1 MASQVEATPND
12 AAALDAFFEKAGGW
26 PAAQHKV
33 DALAAFAQQALKDNA
48 KVALV
53 TSGGTTAPLEKR
65 TVRYVDN
72 FSTGN
77 RGAALAEYL
86 ASKGGYAS
94 PGVNRIQF
102 DASGYRVVYLHRSTA
117 AFPFTR
123 HVHDALRADPAGTL
137 KRLTQEGGYYASS
150 FEALQAPDRF
160 LAVPFDTIGEY
171 LGLLRACCTA
181 LKPLEGNVLVVLAA
195 AVSDFYVPDLCEH
208 KIQSRSGGGL
218 SLELAPVPK
227 CLGFVKRWGSP
238 QFCVCGFKLETDE
251 QLLKKKAMASL
262 ANYGLDCV
270 VANML
275 ATYRE
280 RATVYTASEGVVV
293 EGQNVDARLA
303 EELMRVHAAGARGV
317 S

>member
-1 MASQVEATPND
+1 MAAQVEATPND

-33 DALAAFAQQALKDNA
+33 DALATFAQQALEANA

-53 TSGGTTAPLEKR
+53 TSGGTTAPLERR

-77 RGAALAEYL
+77 RGAALAEHL
-86 ASKGGYAS
+86 ASKGQTPA
-94 PGVNRIQF
+94 F
-102 DASGYRVVYLHRSTA
+102 DATGYRVVYLHRSTA

-137 KRLTQEGGYYASS
+137 QRLAEGPYCAKRFA
-150 FEALQAPDRF
+150 ALQSSKRF

-171 LGLLRACCTA
+171 LGLLRACCSA
-181 LKPLEGNVLVVLAA
+181 LKPLDGNVLVVLAA

-251 QLLKKKAMASL
+251 GLLRTKAEASL

-275 ATYRE
+275 ATYKVK
-280 RATVYTASEGVVV
+280 ATVITANEGVVV
-293 EGQNVDARLA
+293 EGDDVDARLA

>member
-1 MASQVEATPND
+1 MAAQVEATPND

-26 PAAQHKV
+26 PAAPHKV
-33 DALAAFAQQALKDNA
+33 DALATFAQQAVKDNA

-77 RGAALAEYL
+77 RGAAIAERL
-86 ASKGGYAS
+86 T
-94 PGVNRIQF
+94 Q
-102 DASGYRVVYLHRSTA
+102 GYRVVYLHRSTA

-137 KRLTQEGGYYASS
+137 QRLAEGPYCAKS
-150 FEALQAPDRF
+150 FAALQDSKRF

-181 LKPLEGNVLVVLAA
+181 LEPLGGNVLVVLAA

-218 SLELAPVPK
+218 SLVLAPVPK

-293 EGQNVDARLA
+293 AGDDVDARLA
-303 EELMRVHAAGARGV
+303 EELMRVHATRGV

>member
-1 MASQVEATPND
+1 MAAQVEATPND

-26 PAAQHKV
+26 PAARHKV
-33 DALAAFAQQALKDNA
+33 DALAAFAAQALKDKA

-53 TSGGTTAPLEKR
+53 TSGGTTAPLERR

-77 RGAALAEYL
+77 RGAAIAERL
-86 ASKGGYAS
+86 T
-94 PGVNRIQF
+94 Q
-102 DASGYRVVYLHRSTA
+102 GYRVIYLHRTTC

-123 HVHDALRADPAGTL
+123 KIEQKLRADPCGALESLLFEEAWHSNAGSGFNVF
-137 KRLTQEGGYYASS
+137 KDKSK
-150 FEALQAPDRF
+150 F
-160 LAVPFDTIGEY
+160 LSVPFDTIGEY
-171 LGLLRACCTA
+171 LGLLRACCSA
-181 LKPLEGNVLVVLAA
+181 LKPLDGNVLVVLAA

-218 SLELAPVPK
+218 NLELAPVPK

-251 QLLKKKAMASL
+251 GLLRTKAEASL
-262 ANYGLDCV
+262 ANSGLDCV

-275 ATYRE
+275 ATYKVK
-280 RATVYTASEGVVV
+280 ATVITANEGVVV
-293 EGQNVDARLA
+293 EGDDVDARLA

>member
-1 MASQVEATPND
+1 VEGPYRAKSF
-12 AAALDAFFEKAGGW
+12 AALQD
-26 PAAQHKV
+26 
-33 DALAAFAQQALKDNA
+33 
-48 KVALV
+48 
-53 TSGGTTAPLEKR
+53 
-65 TVRYVDN
+65 
-72 FSTGN
+72 
-77 RGAALAEYL
+77 
-86 ASKGGYAS
+86 SK
-94 PGVNRIQF
+94 
-102 DASGYRVVYLHRSTA
+102 
-117 AFPFTR
+117 
-123 HVHDALRADPAGTL
+123 
-137 KRLTQEGGYYASS
+137 
-150 FEALQAPDRF
+150 RF

-181 LKPLEGNVLVVLAA
+181 LKPLAGDVLVVLAA

-238 QFCVCGFKLETDE
+238 RFCVCGFKLETDE
-251 QLLKKKAMASL
+251 GLLRTKAEASL

-275 ATYRE
+275 ATYKVK
-280 RATVYTASEGVVV
+280 ATVITANEGVVV
-293 EGQNVDARLA
+293 EGDDVDARLA

>member
-1 MASQVEATPND
+1 M
-12 AAALDAFFEKAGGW
+12 
-26 PAAQHKV
+26 
-33 DALAAFAQQALKDNA
+33 
-48 KVALV
+48 
-53 TSGGTTAPLEKR
+53 
-65 TVRYVDN
+65 
-72 FSTGN
+72 
-77 RGAALAEYL
+77 
-86 ASKGGYAS
+86 
-94 PGVNRIQF
+94 
-102 DASGYRVVYLHRSTA
+102 
-117 AFPFTR
+117 
-123 HVHDALRADPAGTL
+123 
-137 KRLTQEGGYYASS
+137 
-150 FEALQAPDRF
+150 
-160 LAVPFDTIGEY
+160 PFDTIGEY

-181 LKPLEGNVLVVLAA
+181 LEPLDGNVLVVLAA
-195 AVSDFYVPDLCEH
+195 AVSDFYVPNLCEH

-227 CLGFVKRWGSP
+227 CLGYVKRWGSP

-293 EGQNVDARLA
+293 AGDDVDARLA
-303 EELMRVHAAGARGV
+303 EELMRVHAARGV

>member
-1 MASQVEATPND
+1 MAAQVEATPND

-26 PAAQHKV
+26 PAAPHKV
-33 DALAAFAQQALKDNA
+33 DALAAFATQALKDNA

-53 TSGGTTAPLEKR
+53 TSGGTTAPLERR

-77 RGAALAEYL
+77 RGAAIAEQL
-86 ASKGGYAS
+86 T
-94 PGVNRIQF
+94 Q
-102 DASGYRVVYLHRSTA
+102 GYRVVYLHRSTA
-117 AFPFTR
+117 AFPFAR

-137 KRLTQEGGYYASS
+137 QRLAEGPYCAKS
-150 FEALQAPDRF
+150 FAALQDSKRF
-160 LAVPFDTIGEY
+160 LAVPFDSIGEY

-181 LKPLEGNVLVVLAA
+181 LKPLGGNVLVVLAA

-218 SLELAPVPK
+218 SLDLAPVPK

-251 QLLKKKAMASL
+251 GLLRTKAEASL

-275 ATYRE
+275 ATYKAK
-280 RATVYTASEGVVV
+280 ATVITANEGVVV
-293 EGQNVDARLA
+293 EGDDVDARLA
-303 EELMRVHAAGARGV
+303 GELMRVHATRGV

>member
-1 MASQVEATPND
+1 MTSQVEATPND
-12 AAALDAFFEKAGGW
+12 SAALDAFFAKAGGW

-33 DALAAFAQQALKDNA
+33 DALAAFAAQALKDKA

-53 TSGGTTAPLEKR
+53 TSGGTTAPLERR

-77 RGAALAEYL
+77 RGAAIAERL
-86 ASKGGYAS
+86 T
-94 PGVNRIQF
+94 Q
-102 DASGYRVVYLHRSTA
+102 GYRVIYLHRTTC

-123 HVHDALRADPAGTL
+123 KIEQKLRADPCGALESLLFEEAWHSNAGSGFNVF
-137 KRLTQEGGYYASS
+137 KDKSK
-150 FEALQAPDRF
+150 F
-160 LAVPFDTIGEY
+160 LSVPFDTIGEY
-171 LGLLRACCTA
+171 LGLLRACCSA
-181 LKPLEGNVLVVLAA
+181 LKPLDGNVLVVLAA

-218 SLELAPVPK
+218 NLELAPVPK

-251 QLLKKKAMASL
+251 KLLKTKAMASL
-262 ANYGLDCV
+262 ERYNLDCV

-275 ATYRE
+275 STYKE
-280 RATVYTASEGVVV
+280 RATVYT
-293 EGQNVDARLA
+293 VDRERAVDGERLPYDVDICLA
-303 EELMRVHAAGARGV
+303 EELMRAHARKRGV
-317 S
+317 ELGFDVGEGYS

>member
-12 AAALDAFFEKAGGW
+12 AAALDAFFAKAGGW

-33 DALAAFAQQALKDNA
+33 DALAGFAQQAVEANA

-77 RGAALAEYL
+77 RGAALAEHL
-86 ASKGGYAS
+86 ASKGAYADAS
-94 PGVNRIQF
+94 GGPAF
-102 DASGYRVVYLHRSTA
+102 DATGYRVVYLHRSTA

-137 KRLTQEGGYYASS
+137 QRLAEGPYCARS
-150 FEALQAPDRF
+150 FAALQDSKRF

-181 LKPLEGNVLVVLAA
+181 LEPLGGNVLVVLAA

-251 QLLKKKAMASL
+251 GLLRTKAEASL

-293 EGQNVDARLA
+293 EGQNVDAVLA
-303 EELMRVHAAGARGV
+303 EELVRVHAAGARGV

>member
-1 MASQVEATPND
+1 M
-12 AAALDAFFEKAGGW
+12 
-26 PAAQHKV
+26 
-33 DALAAFAQQALKDNA
+33 
-48 KVALV
+48 
-53 TSGGTTAPLEKR
+53 
-65 TVRYVDN
+65 
-72 FSTGN
+72 
-77 RGAALAEYL
+77 
-86 ASKGGYAS
+86 
-94 PGVNRIQF
+94 
-102 DASGYRVVYLHRSTA
+102 
-117 AFPFTR
+117 
-123 HVHDALRADPAGTL
+123 HDALRADPAGTL
-137 KRLTQEGGYYASS
+137 QRLAEGPYCAKRFA
-150 FEALQAPDRF
+150 ALQDSKRF

-181 LKPLEGNVLVVLAA
+181 LKPLGGNVLVVLAA

-218 SLELAPVPK
+218 SLDLAPVPK

-251 QLLKKKAMASL
+251 GLLRTKAEASL

-275 ATYRE
+275 ATYKVK
-280 RATVYTASEGVVV
+280 ATVITANEGVVV
-293 EGQNVDARLA
+293 EGDDVDARLA